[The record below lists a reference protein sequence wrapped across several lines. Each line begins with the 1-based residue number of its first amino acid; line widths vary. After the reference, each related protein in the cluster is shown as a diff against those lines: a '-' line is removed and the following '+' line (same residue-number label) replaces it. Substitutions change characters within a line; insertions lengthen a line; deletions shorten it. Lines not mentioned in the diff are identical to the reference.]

1 MWVSNDLRMVYLA
14 SPKTASKATKEAL
27 RPFGFEKVKGHH
39 TVISDHPGPDWTV
52 FTTVRNHWD
61 AWVSWF
67 FFSGPRG
74 LPFGVAWIKRWL
86 QQQQQYY
93 PHPSRGMYWL
103 YTNQADKV
111 LRYEH
116 LQEDLYDLFGWPAY
130 PAPEL
135 TPVNV
140 GALRKGRHYSRFY
153 DDETR
158 EFVAEQFADE
168 IEKYGYRFQHE

>member
-1 MWVSNDLRMVYLA
+1 MWVSEEMQMVYLA

-39 TVISDHPGPDWTV
+39 TVPEEHPGPNWTV

-74 LPFGVAWIKRWL
+74 LPFGKAWIRRWL
-86 QQQQQYY
+86 HQQQGYY
-93 PHPSRGMYWL
+93 PHPSLGMYWL
-103 YTNQADKV
+103 YTRMADRVFK
-111 LRYEH
+111 YENDLERD
-116 LQEDLYDLFGWPAY
+116 LQLLIS
-130 PAPEL
+130 PEL
-135 TPVNV
+135 VLPKVNV
-140 GALRKGRHYSRFY
+140 GTLRKGRDYRRFY

-158 EFVAEQFADE
+158 EYVGKQFATE
-168 IEKYGYRFQHE
+168 IEDYGYEF